1 MATSAKREMTAEHK
15 AALAEGREQGRRIRA
30 YLEAVEAHK
39 PSPGRKRTPEAITSR
54 LAKIDAEI
62 PAVDPLQRV
71 LLVQE
76 RLDLRAE
83 QAASAQ
89 ANDLAELEAAFVE
102 AVGPYSQRKGISYA
116 AWREVGVSAAILK
129 RAGLSRST
137 G

>member
-1 MATSAKREMTAEHK
+1 MTAEHK
-15 AALAEGREQGRRIRA
+15 AALAEGREQGRTIRA

-39 PSPGRKRTPEAITSR
+39 PSPGRKRTPEAIASR
-54 LAKIDAEI
+54 LAKIDTEI
-62 PAVDPLQRV
+62 HAVDPLQRV

-89 ANDLAELEAAFVE
+89 ANDLVELEAAFVE